1 MFIAQ
6 QFLVQ
11 QQNAYAQAQGD
22 IALGLIGVYRAL
34 GGGWEL
40 RLNDQ
45 SNGYQ
50 GLCVASQESVKPVT
64 EIVPASAKEP
74 VATLKPTFFRK

>member
-1 MFIAQ
+1 VFVAE
-6 QFLVQ
+6 QFLVH
-11 QQNAYAQAQGD
+11 QQNSYAQAQGD

-45 SNGYQ
+45 SNGNQ
-50 GLCVASQESVKPVT
+50 GLCV
-64 EIVPASAKEP
+64 
-74 VATLKPTFFRK
+74 VATETAKPSTEVVQTTASETAAGLKPTFLTR